1 MFKNPLLGKR
11 GCCFGV
17 LSLLFLTGGCG
28 SYQNHPPSIT
38 ISVSPQETAI
48 GTGQS
53 TQFSALGDIYGVTW
67 SVVGFTD
74 AGRATAAPA
83 GMIDASGNY
92 TAPSGSQSLV
102 VTVTATSKTDP
113 AESSSATVNVVA
125 PGQVTATNN
134 VQVAQYT
141 ISPAASANVSVQFGT
156 DTTYGL
162 TTWSQPAGQFG
173 GAVSLYVAGMTAS
186 TLYHMRGVVQFTDGT
201 QFTDADRAFTTGA
214 LPTAMLPTLTATTTT
229 GMTPQRGVELLDLVQ
244 IGAITNQFHVVV
256 TDLAGNV
263 IWNYNPGVSQLVV
276 NPIKLLPNGHFLLNF
291 TGESGV
297 PDGVNSVMQEV
308 DLAGNLI
315 WQMTAAQ
322 LNQLLAA
329 ATCTGCG
336 IPVVGTHHD
345 FAILPN
351 GHLILIASTQQVVS
365 GVTVTGDVL
374 IDLDQNHN
382 PVWLWNE
389 FDHLDPTRQPYSY
402 PDWTHTNAVI
412 YSPDDGNLI
421 ISLRHQNWLLKID
434 YNNGAG
440 TGQIL
445 WHLGYQGDFTLM
457 SSSGE
462 ADADPADWFYAQH
475 GPSFATTNTSG
486 KFSLVLF
493 DNGDDRGVSVVAGGT
508 CGVAGQPACYSTVP
522 ILQLD
527 ETAKTATLAFDPTTP
542 DYSFFGGNAEILQ
555 NANVEYDECASTPL
569 PANGAVVYEVTQT
582 TPPQTV
588 WQMRIT
594 GQFAYRATRIPSLYP
609 GVRW

>member
-1 MFKNPLLGKR
+1 MTALLGKR
-11 GCCFGV
+11 ANRSCV
-17 LSLLFLTGGCG
+17 LSLLFLAGGCG
-28 SYQNHPPSIT
+28 SYQYHPQTIS
-38 ISVSPQETAI
+38 ISVSPQKTAI

-67 SVVGFTD
+67 SAVAFTN
-74 AGRATAAPA
+74 AGPGTAAAA
-83 GMIDASGNY
+83 GTIDYFGNY

-113 AESSSATVNVVA
+113 TKSSSATVNVVA

-156 DTTYGL
+156 DTNFGL
-162 TTWSQPAGQFG
+162 KTWTQPSGQFG
-173 GAVSLYVAGMTAS
+173 GTVSLYVAGMKAS
-186 TLYHMRGVVQFTDGT
+186 TLYHMRGLVQFADGT
-201 QFTDADRAFTTGA
+201 QFTDADQTFTTGA
-214 LPTAMLPTLTATTTT
+214 LPSAMLPSLTATTTP
-229 GMTPQRGVELLDLVQ
+229 GMTPQSGVELLDLVQ
-244 IGAITNQFHVVV
+244 FGATTNRFYMVA

-263 IWNYNPGVSQLVV
+263 IWTHDPGVSAVTV

-291 TGESGV
+291 DAASGGATGA
-297 PDGVNSVMQEV
+297 NSVMQEV

-322 LNQLLAA
+322 LNQALAA
-329 ATCTGCG
+329 ASCTGCN
-336 IPVVGTHHD
+336 ISVLGTHHD

-351 GHLILIASTQQVVS
+351 GHLILIASTQKQDAS
-365 GVTVTGDVL
+365 GLTVTGDVI

-389 FDHLDPTRQPYSY
+389 FDHLDPTRQPYAY

-412 YSPDDGNLI
+412 YSPDDRNLI
-421 ISLRHQNWLLKID
+421 ISIRNQNWLVKID

-440 TGQIL
+440 TGEIL
-445 WHLGYQGDFTLM
+445 WRLGYQGDFTLM
-457 SSSGE
+457 DTGGG
-462 ADADPADWFYAQH
+462 ADTDPADWFYAQH
-475 GPSFATTNTSG
+475 APSFATPNTSG

-493 DNGDDRGVSVVAGGT
+493 DNGDDRGVSVVAGGS
-508 CGVAGQPACYSTVP
+508 CGATGQPSCYSTVP

-527 ETAKTATLAFDPTTP
+527 ETTKTATLAFNPTTP

-555 NANVEYDECASTPL
+555 NNDVEYDECGITAV
-569 PANGAVVYEVTQT
+569 PANNAAVYEITQT

-588 WQMRIT
+588 WQMQIT
-594 GQFAYRATRIPSLYP
+594 GQYAYRAVRIPSLYP